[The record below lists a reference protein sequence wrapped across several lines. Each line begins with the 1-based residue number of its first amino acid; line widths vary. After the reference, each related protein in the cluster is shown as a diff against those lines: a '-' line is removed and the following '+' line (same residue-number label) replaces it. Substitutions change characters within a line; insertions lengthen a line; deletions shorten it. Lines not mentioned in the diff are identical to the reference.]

1 MNENKELKVEELEK
15 VNGGV
20 MNHSTKNQWE
30 NEGNEQG
37 CPEFPG

>member
-20 MNHSTKNQWE
+20 MKHTPDSQWDNKE
-30 NEGNEQG
+30 TEV
-37 CPEFPG
+37 PEFPG